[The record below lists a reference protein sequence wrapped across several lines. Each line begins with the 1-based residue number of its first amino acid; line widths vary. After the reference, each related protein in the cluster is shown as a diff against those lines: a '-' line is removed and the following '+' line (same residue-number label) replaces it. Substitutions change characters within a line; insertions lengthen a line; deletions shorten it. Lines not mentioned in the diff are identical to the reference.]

1 MYYIIDLR
9 QDPPQR
15 VPDIQLE
22 TPEECCDWID
32 LNGDASIYTFSED
45 I

>member
-9 QDPPQR
+9 YDPPQR
-15 VPDIQLE
+15 VPDVQFE
-22 TPEECCDWID
+22 TQEECFEWID
-32 LNGDASIYTFSED
+32 ANGDVSIYSIQED